1 MVGYVI
7 SGLLLIAGIALAAML
22 LRQKKRLRKLAESME
37 NYLSE
42 GGEPASF
49 SLEEDAVA
57 PVENAASEM
66 ENRIAVLQERYR
78 EECERTSSLTAD
90 ISHQLKT
97 PLSSLRLFCEMD
109 AGVHMPEQLSQ
120 IERMEKLIGSL
131 LRLEKLCADGY
142 EFTFAEHPVRPLIEA
157 AWNELRMLW
166 PEKHLSIEGNAEI
179 RCDSKWLGEAFGNLL
194 KNACE
199 HTDDNGTIWVRME
212 QAEHTFYCSVEDDG
226 GGVSG
231 KDLPHLFKRFYRAE
245 DQSQSGSGLGLAIVK
260 EIVYRH
266 HGHVYAENTE
276 RGLRVNME
284 ILIMNLTK
292 T

>member
-7 SGLLLIAGIALAAML
+7 SGVLLIACIALGAVL
-22 LRQKKRLRKLAESME
+22 LTQRRRLRKLAESME
-37 NYLSE
+37 DFLSE
-42 GGEPASF
+42 GGEPAPF
-49 SLEEDAVA
+49 SLKEDAVA
-57 PVENAASEM
+57 PVENAASEL
-66 ENRIAVLQERYR
+66 ENRIAVLQERCR

-109 AGVHMPEQLSQ
+109 AGEHMPEQLSQ

-142 EFTFAEHPVRPLIEA
+142 AFVFAEQPVRPLIEA
-157 AWNELRMLW
+157 AWSELAPLW
-166 PEKHLSIEGNAEI
+166 PEKRLSIEGDAVL
-179 RCDSKWLGEAFGNLL
+179 RCDGKWLREAFGNLL

-199 HTDDNGTIWVRME
+199 HTPDDGNIWVRME
-212 QAEHTFYCSVEDDG
+212 QTEHTFYCSVEDDG
-226 GGVSG
+226 GGVSE
-231 KDLPHLFKRFYRAE
+231 KDLPHLFERFYRAE
-245 DQSQSGSGLGLAIVK
+245 DQAQSGSGLGLAIVK

-266 HGHVYAENTE
+266 HGHIRAGNTE
-276 RGLRVNME
+276 RGLRINME
-284 ILIMNLTK
+284 IPILNLTK